1 MHKVKF
7 YPIGNADTCFIHLN
21 NDRRIIFDYAN
32 KFNPEDYED
41 KRVNLENHIREDV
54 GDSKKVDVF
63 AISHLDKDHYQGA
76 SEIFWLEHAAKY
88 QSQDRI
94 KIETL
99 WVPAAAILEE
109 GIIDEGRVLRTEARY
124 RLKEGSGV
132 RVFSHPDALDSW
144 LKDNGIDPKDRR
156 ELITNAGELAPE
168 FSLADDGVEFF
179 VHSPFAER
187 GKDGS
192 LIIRNDSAL
201 FMQLTFEM
209 DGTQTRLILSA
220 DGAYE
225 LIEGIIRVTKTHN
238 NEERLIWD
246 INNIPHHCSY
256 KSLSNDKGKDKT
268 IPTKEVDWLYSQ
280 QGEDKGLLI
289 STSDVIPSEDTKQP
303 PHRQAAAYYKEIAAG
318 LNGEFLVTMEEPTT
332 KNPKPIVIEIS
343 RKGPTYKK
351 TALSPIIVSTSTRTP
366 RAG

>member
-7 YPIGNADTCFIHLN
+7 YPIGNADTCFIHLD

-32 KFNPEDYED
+32 TFDPNDDDE
-41 KRVNLENHIREDV
+41 KRVDLEKHIREDI

-76 SEIFWLEHAAKY
+76 SEIFWLEHALKY
-88 QSQDRI
+88 QSRDRI

-109 GIIDEGRVLRTEARY
+109 GITDEGRVLRTEARH

-132 RVFSHPDALDSW
+132 RIFSHPDALDSW
-144 LKDNGIDPKDRR
+144 FKDNHINPEDRR
-156 ELITNAGELAPE
+156 ELITNAGELTPE
-168 FSLADDGVEFF
+168 FSLVDDGVEFF

-187 GKDGS
+187 GEDGS
-192 LIIRNDSAL
+192 LIIRNASAL
-201 FMQLTFEM
+201 FMQVTFEIE
-209 DGTQTRLILSA
+209 GTLTRLILSA
-220 DGAYE
+220 DGSYE
-225 LIEGIIRVTKTHN
+225 LIEGIVRVTKAHK
-238 NEERLIWD
+238 NEERLMWD

-256 KSLSNDKGKDKT
+256 KSLSSDKGKDKT
-268 IPTKEVDWLYSQ
+268 IPTEEVDWLYSQ

-303 PHRQAAAYYKEIAAG
+303 PHRQAAAYYKEIAAS
-318 LNGEFLVTMEEPTT
+318 LDGEFLVTMEEPTT
-332 KNPKPIVIEIS
+332 KSPKPIVVEIS
-343 RKGPTYKK
+343 RKGPRCKRT
-351 TALSPIIVSTSTRTP
+351 TLSPIIVSTSTRTP